1 MTDEELKQLV
11 ANLAVF
17 HSNFAMEQQKTAS
30 LIRELR
36 DSQTASQQE
45 FAVSQKELRASQKAT
60 DKQIKELG
68 KQIGGLGEK
77 FGSFTEGM
85 AFPSMCKILRKQF
98 GMEAIT
104 TRYEI
109 RRNGKTLE
117 LDIFAYSNGTEQ
129 KAVIVE
135 VKSHLRDEYITRLLT
150 ILKEVKHYLPEHAN
164 KKFFGIL
171 AVVDAQDSLKAQVL
185 NNGLY
190 YAEIHHDV
198 FALKIPLGFQA
209 QVF

>member
-11 ANLAVF
+11 ANLAIF
-17 HSNFAMEQQKTAS
+17 HSNFAMEQQKTES

-36 DSQTASQQE
+36 D
-45 FAVSQKELRASQKAT
+45 SQKAT

-85 AFPSMCKILRKQF
+85 AFPSMRKILREQF
-98 GMEAIT
+98 GMEA
-104 TRYEI
+104 
-109 RRNGKTLE
+109 
-117 LDIFAYSNGTEQ
+117 
-129 KAVIVE
+129 IVE

-150 ILKEVKHYLPEHAN
+150 ILKEVKNYLPEHAN

-198 FALKIPLGFQA
+198 FALKVPLGFQA

>member
-17 HSNFAMEQQKTAS
+17 HSNFAIEQQKTES

-36 DSQTASQQE
+36 DSQ
-45 FAVSQKELRASQKAT
+45 KDSQKAT

-85 AFPSMCKILRKQF
+85 AFPSMRKILREQF

-104 TRYEI
+104 TRYEV

-117 LDIFAYSNGTEQ
+117 LDVFAHSNGTEQ

-150 ILKEVKHYLPEHAN
+150 ILKEVKNYLPEHAN

-171 AVVDAQDSLKAQVL
+171 AVVDAPDSLKAQVL

-198 FALKIPLGFQA
+198 FALKVPLGFQA